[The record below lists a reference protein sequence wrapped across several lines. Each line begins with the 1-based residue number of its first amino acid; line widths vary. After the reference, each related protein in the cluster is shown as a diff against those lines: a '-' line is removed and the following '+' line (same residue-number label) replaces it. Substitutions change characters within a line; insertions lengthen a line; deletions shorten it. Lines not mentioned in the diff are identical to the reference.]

1 MTRYDTLRH
10 VTTRYDTLRHVTTRY
25 DTLRQVTR
33 KFGGN
38 FGALKLGGLRPPD
51 PPQEQVTTGY
61 FFVKDYRSYKFA
73 LNLWPKLG
81 KAFSTLA
88 SLLFTFFFHDDVFK
102 DSLSP
107 K

>member
-25 DTLRQVTR
+25 DRLRE
-33 KFGGN
+33 N
-38 FGALKLGGLRPPD
+38 LAEISAHLSWEGLRPPD

-61 FFVKDYRSYKFA
+61 FFAKDYGSYKFA
-73 LNLWPKLG
+73 LNWWQKLG